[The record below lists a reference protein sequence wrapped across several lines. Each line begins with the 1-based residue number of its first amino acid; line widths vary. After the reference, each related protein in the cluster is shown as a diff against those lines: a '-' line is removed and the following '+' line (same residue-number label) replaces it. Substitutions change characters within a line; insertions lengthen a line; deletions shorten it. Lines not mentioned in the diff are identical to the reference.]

1 MLISSIAEAKDDI
14 FEAIKAML
22 ALREVKIA
30 ILEVLH
36 ELYGVVGRFALA
48 VGGHDEHD
56 GAVFGNG
63 IEVFEFV
70 LFGIAY

>member
-1 MLISSIAEAKDDI
+1 MFIRSIAEAKDDV
-14 FEAIKAML
+14 FEAIKAMFTL
-22 ALREVKIA
+22 GKAKIA

-48 VGGHDEHD
+48 ISGHDEHD
-56 GAVFGNG
+56 GTVFGNG